1 MTSWHSFNPAEGH
14 GLKHDPMKAIVAP
27 RPIAWVG
34 SVSEDGVHNLAPY
47 SFFNLISARPPL
59 LMISSEGSKDSVT
72 NIGATGE
79 FTVNLVTQQNMAK
92 MNHSSASVG
101 PEVDEY
107 ALADVECLASD
118 GVKARRVADTPVS
131 MECKLIEIKPLQ
143 DVAGQAL
150 NTSMIIAQ
158 IIRVHVREDCIK
170 DGLFDLV
177 AAQVVARAGYRGDY
191 VPVERT
197 MELLRPRD

>member
-1 MTSWHSFNPAEGH
+1 MASWHSFDPAAGH

-34 SVSEDGVHNLAPY
+34 SVSPAGVHNLAPY

-79 FTVNLVTQQNMAK
+79 FTVNLVTQDNMAR
-92 MNHSSASVG
+92 MNHSSASVA
-101 PEVDEY
+101 PDVDEFD
-107 ALADVECLASD
+107 LAQVDWLASD
-118 GVKARRVADTPVS
+118 LIQARRVADTPVS
-131 MECKLIEIKPLQ
+131 MECKLIEIKQLE
-143 DVAGQAL
+143 DLSGQAL

-158 IIRVHVREDCIK
+158 IVRVHVREDCIK

-197 MELLRPRD
+197 MEMLRPKD

>member
-1 MTSWHSFNPAEGH
+1 
-14 GLKHDPMKAIVAP
+14 MKAIVAP

-34 SVSEDGVHNLAPY
+34 SVSAKGVHNLAPY

-72 NIGATGE
+72 NIDATGE

-92 MNHSSASVG
+92 MNHSSASVA

-107 ALADVECLASD
+107 ALADVDWLASD
-118 GVKARRVADTPVS
+118 LVQARRVADTPVS
-131 MECKLIEIKPLQ
+131 MECKLIEIKHLE
-143 DVAGQAL
+143 DIDGQQL

-158 IIRVHVREDCIK
+158 IVRVHVNEAFIK

-197 MELLRPRD
+197 LEMLRPRD

>member
-1 MTSWHSFNPAEGH
+1 MTSWHSFDPAVGH

-34 SVSEDGVHNLAPY
+34 SVSADGVHNLAPY

-59 LMISSEGSKDSVT
+59 LMISSEGSKDSVS

-92 MNHSSASVG
+92 MNHSSASVA

-107 ALADVECLASD
+107 ALADVDWLASD
-118 GVKARRVADTPVS
+118 LVQARRVADTPVS
-131 MECKLIEIKPLQ
+131 MECKLIEIKHLE
-143 DVAGQAL
+143 DVDGQQL

-158 IIRVHVREDCIK
+158 IVRVHVNEAFIT

-197 MELLRPRD
+197 MEILRPQG

>member
-1 MTSWHSFNPAEGH
+1 MASWHSFDPAKGH

-34 SVSEDGVHNLAPY
+34 SISPAGVHNLAPY

-79 FTVNLVTQQNMAK
+79 FTVNLVTQQNMVK
-92 MNHSSASVG
+92 MNHSSASV
-101 PEVDEY
+101 PPDVDEY
-107 ALADVECLASD
+107 ALANVDWLASD
-118 GVKARRVADTPVS
+118 LVQARRVADTPVS
-131 MECKLIEIKPLQ
+131 MECKLIEVKHLE

-150 NTSMIIAQ
+150 NTAMIIAQ
-158 IIRVHVREDCIK
+158 IVRVHVREDCIK

-191 VPVERT
+191 VPVDRT
-197 MELLRPRD
+197 LELLRPQG